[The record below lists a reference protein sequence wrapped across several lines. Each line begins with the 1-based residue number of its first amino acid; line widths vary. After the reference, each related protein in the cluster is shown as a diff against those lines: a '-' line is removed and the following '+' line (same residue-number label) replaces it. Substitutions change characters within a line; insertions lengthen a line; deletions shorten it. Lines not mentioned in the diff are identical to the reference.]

1 MNTNVFDSEGDP
13 PAYDLVFSRKP
24 RIYPF
29 SEDSKTVLR
38 EEDMFVEL
46 SDMDDDAVEITEE
59 QTKSVNEVKA
69 QKNYILESFPPKM
82 R

>member
-59 QTKSVNEVKA
+59 QTKSVNEVKT

>member
-38 EEDMFVEL
+38 EEDMFVEI
-46 SDMDDDAVEITEE
+46 SEMDDDAVEITKE
-59 QTKSVNEVKA
+59 QTKSVNEVT
-69 QKNYILESFPPKM
+69 QKRFYILESFPPKL

>member
-59 QTKSVNEVKA
+59 QTKSVNEVKT
-69 QKNYILESFPPKM
+69 QKNYILESYPPKM

>member
-1 MNTNVFDSEGDP
+1 MNTNAFDSEGDP

-38 EEDMFVEL
+38 EEDMFLEL

-59 QTKSVNEVKA
+59 QTKSVNEVTHTK
-69 QKNYILESFPPKM
+69 KDSIS
-82 R
+82 

>member
-69 QKNYILESFPPKM
+69 QKNYILESFPPQM

>member
-46 SDMDDDAVEITEE
+46 SDMDDDAVEIIEE
-59 QTKSVNEVKA
+59 QTKSVNEVKT

>member
-1 MNTNVFDSEGDP
+1 MNTNGFDSEGDP

-59 QTKSVNEVKA
+59 QTKSVNEVKT